1 MIGVGEKLPEDVASL
16 EIDGYHEDDFK
27 KFKLGDYQGKW
38 LVLLFYPADF
48 TFVCPTE
55 LKEAQQWYGRFKEAG
70 AEVMSVSTD
79 TKFVHKA
86 WHDESDAIGTVEFPM
101 LADPKR
107 ELVYAFGTFN
117 EGIGLTRRASFIID
131 PDGVVKHLEIH
142 DNTIGRSAKELY
154 RRMVAANFVRENPG
168 LVCPASWEPGDDT
181 IEDSI
186 KMVGKI

>member
-1 MIGVGEKLPEDVASL
+1 MIRVGETLPEEMASL
-16 EIDGYHEDDFK
+16 EIDGYHEDEFK
-27 KFKLGDYQGKW
+27 KFKLGDHRGKW

-55 LKEAQQWYGRFKEAG
+55 LQEAQRWYGKFKEAG
-70 AEVMSVSTD
+70 AEVMSISTD

-86 WHDESDAIGTVEFPM
+86 WHDESDAIGTVEYPM

-107 ELVYAFGTFN
+107 ELTNFFGTYN
-117 EGIGLTRRASFIID
+117 PGNGLSRRATFIFD
-131 PDGVVKHLEIH
+131 PDGVLKHMEIH

-154 RRMVAANFVRENPG
+154 RRVVAANFVREHPG
-168 LVCPASWEPGDDT
+168 MVCPASWEPGDDV